1 MYHKILFLCL
11 VLALNNTSAQ
21 RAKERADQFHSD
33 EYYENGNE
41 YYSYEDPFLDN
52 NYV

>member
-1 MYHKILFLCL
+1 M

-21 RAKERADQFHSD
+21 HAREKADQFHRD